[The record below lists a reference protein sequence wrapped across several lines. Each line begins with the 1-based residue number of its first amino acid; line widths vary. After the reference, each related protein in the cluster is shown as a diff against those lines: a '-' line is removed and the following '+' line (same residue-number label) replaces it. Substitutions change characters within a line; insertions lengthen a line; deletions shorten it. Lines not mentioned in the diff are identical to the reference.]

1 MSRILLVRHGQAS
14 WGKKDYDHLSP
25 LGERQ
30 GAILG
35 TSLAARGIK
44 PKVVVAGGLERQQQT
59 VARICHA
66 AGWVQEVETD
76 PRWNEYD
83 HQAIITAH
91 KPAYRSMTVMK
102 ADLVRT
108 FRPYRAFMA
117 MFEKAMIRW
126 AEGEHDEDY
135 AETFSAFTARVEAAL
150 SDVLARL
157 GPDDTAVVTT
167 SAGPVCWALTSTLGG
182 EPLMWGRL
190 QYPIVNSSVST
201 ITTSALTGALVAGY
215 NDHSHLDVVDPS
227 LATTR

>member
-14 WGKKDYDHLSP
+14 WGKKDYDHLSK

-30 GAILG
+30 AAILG

-44 PKVVVAGGLERQQQT
+44 PTIVTAGSLERQQQT
-59 VARICHA
+59 VARLCHA
-66 AGWVQEVETD
+66 AGWEQEVETD
-76 PRWNEYD
+76 QRWNEYD

-126 AEGEHDEDY
+126 AEGEHDGDY
-135 AETFSAFTARVEAAL
+135 PETFSAFTTRVE
-150 SDVLARL
+150 VGLADILGRL
-157 GPDDTAVVTT
+157 GADETAVVTT

-182 EPLMWGRL
+182 DPLMWGKL

-201 ITTSALTGALVAGY
+201 ITTSPLTGPLVAGY
-215 NDHSHLDVVDPS
+215 NDHSHLDVVDPALVTS
-227 LATTR
+227 R